1 LRIKQVQF
9 QHVRMTMREPYAIAY
24 ETLSFS
30 DNIFLRLETD
40 AGLQGYGCAAPD
52 AAVTKETVAGTIAVI
67 QDIIIP
73 LLQNY
78 DPLQLA
84 HIIEDLRLN
93 LKGHPS
99 ARAMV
104 DMALYD
110 LLGKIAGLSLHYLL
124 GGYRNSILTSVTIGI
139 LPIDE
144 TLKKAKTYLAEG
156 ILALKL
162 KGGQDVESDISKVC
176 TLRKELG
183 PNIQLRFDANQ
194 GYSAKETLQFLK
206 GVKEADLELL
216 EQPTNRDDLKLLGH
230 ITRKAPIPIMADE
243 SLMGLKDVFRLA
255 KNDLADMVN
264 IKLMKTAGIYNALQ
278 ISAVARAADIKAMVG
293 CMDESALAIAAGLH
307 LALSSPNITHADLDG
322 HLELQNDP
330 AAGAVILK
338 KGRLFP
344 TGRAGLGF
352 DLDIFN

>member
-1 LRIKQVQF
+1 MKIKQILF
-9 QHVRMTMREPYAIAY
+9 QHIRMTMREPYAIAY
-24 ETLSFS
+24 ESLAFA
-30 DNIFLRLETD
+30 DNIFLCLETD
-40 AGLQGYGCAAPD
+40 ARLQGFGCAAPD
-52 AAVTKETVAGTIAVI
+52 VAVTKETVADTISVI
-67 QDIIIP
+67 YDIIIP

-78 DPLQLA
+78 NPLQLT

-93 LKGHPS
+93 LKGHPA

-124 GGYRNSILTSVTIGI
+124 GGYRNSIPTSITIGI
-139 LPIDE
+139 LPIE
-144 TLKKAKTYLAEG
+144 KTLKKAKAYLDKG
-156 ILALKL
+156 VLALKV
-162 KGGQDVESDISKVC
+162 KGGQDVEADIAKVC
-176 TLRKELG
+176 ALRKEIG

-194 GYSAKETLQFLK
+194 GYSAKEALQFLN
-206 GVKEADLELL
+206 GVKDADLELL
-216 EQPTNRDDLKLLGH
+216 EQPTTRDDLKLLGH

-255 KNDLADMVN
+255 KDDLADMVN

-293 CMDESALAIAAGLH
+293 CMDESALSIAAGLH

-322 HLELQNDP
+322 HLGLQNDP

-338 KGRLFP
+338 KGQLYP
-344 TGRAGLGF
+344 TGRSGLGF